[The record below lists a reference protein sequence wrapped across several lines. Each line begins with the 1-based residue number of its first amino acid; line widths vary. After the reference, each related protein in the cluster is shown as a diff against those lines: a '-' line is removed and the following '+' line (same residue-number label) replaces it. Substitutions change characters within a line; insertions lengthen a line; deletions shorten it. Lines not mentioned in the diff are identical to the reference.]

1 MKAQI
6 IVQGIVQGVSY
17 RFFTVDMAKQYN
29 IRGYCRNLSDGNVE
43 VIAEGD
49 EGMVNEFIK
58 QLKIGPP
65 AAHVTGIDVRWDNTD
80 SEFDNFGIRY

>member
-29 IRGYCRNLSDGNVE
+29 IRGYCRNLPDGNVE
-43 VIAEGD
+43 VIAEGN
-49 EGMVNEFIK
+49 ESMVNEFIK
-58 QLKIGPP
+58 QLKIGPS
-65 AAHVTGIDVRWDNTD
+65 AAHVTGIDVKWDNTD
-80 SEFDNFGIRY
+80 SGFDNFEIKY

>member
-29 IRGYCRNLSDGNVE
+29 IRGYCRNLPDGNVE

-65 AAHVTGIDVRWDNTD
+65 AAHVTSIDVKWDNTD
-80 SEFDNFGIRY
+80 SGFDDFGIRY

>member
-17 RFFTVDMAKQYN
+17 RFFAVKMAKQHN
-29 IRGYCRNLSDGNVE
+29 IKGYARNLPDGNVE

-65 AAHVTGIDVRWDNTD
+65 AAHVTGIDVKWDNTD
-80 SEFDNFGIRY
+80 SGFDNFGIRY

>member
-65 AAHVTGIDVRWDNTD
+65 AAHVTGIDIKWDDTD

>member
-65 AAHVTGIDVRWDNTD
+65 AAHVTGIDVKWDNSD
-80 SEFDNFGIRY
+80 SGFDDFDIRY